1 MTPWAGARRA
11 PLSMDSPGEN
21 TGGDVPMRGWNP
33 GVLRRRQALR
43 REDAARGTARWGHLV
58 AESAPV
64 SPAALTRRPGGWK
77 LRASGSPGGFPGD
90 SAVKNP
96 PANAGDPGSIPGS
109 GRCPPVSCLGRSMDR
124 GVWRATAQGSQSRTR
139 LCHSTTPK
147 AQKVKART

>member
-1 MTPWAGARRA
+1 
-11 PLSMDSPGEN
+11 MDSPGEN

-77 LRASGSPGGFPGD
+77 LRASGSPGAFPGD
-90 SAVKNP
+90 SAVNP
-96 PANAGDPGSIPGS
+96 WVRKVPSSFLPGKAHGQRSLAGYSPGLTESDTTVPLNDSKSPKGQSTNIKQSPGQVPAYSL
-109 GRCPPVSCLGRSMDR
+109 R
-124 GVWRATAQGSQSRTR
+124 
-139 LCHSTTPK
+139 
-147 AQKVKART
+147 